1 MKITFKQMAIFVS
14 ILCVAVA
21 SAMQPDTTV
30 KFRRNGT
37 SIAAEI
43 ATMKPQS
50 TISNIDTVVES
61 TLREFAA
68 DEKPQIVIWYGG
80 KNGLAARSRDFY
92 RDTLL
97 AQLMRDDRPFT
108 VIEYDLAAWQ
118 GLVQPGLDLTT
129 TRAPFVG
136 TDLQPCGPG
145 QIATLSSCNFFRF
158 LQELDL
164 PEMAFERK
172 AWLTCARNFICSGTV
187 FTELRG
193 TTTFNEIGYQPTIV
207 KELAI
212 THPEM
217 ARTQA
222 AYASLQYLE
231 ALWLVRTLVMRKI
244 AADTRM
250 PLAVVFLLPNGELE
264 YYPELLFQCDVQ
276 LVLNAALT
284 SEPTET
290 RCPVNIIFADFA
302 YCYKARRDTCPRP
315 YLKMVYDK
323 FA

>member
-1 MKITFKQMAIFVS
+1 MKIACKQITIFIS
-14 ILCVAVA
+14 ILCIAVA

-30 KFRRNGT
+30 KFRRNGA

-50 TISNIDTVVES
+50 TISDIDTVVES
-61 TLREFAA
+61 ALREFAA

-80 KNGLAARSRDFY
+80 KNGLTARSRDFY

-129 TRAPFVG
+129 TRAPFVS
-136 TDLQPCGPG
+136 TDLQPCGAG

-164 PEMAFERK
+164 PETALEREI
-172 AWLTCARNFICSGTV
+172 WLTCARNFVCSDTV

-193 TTTFNEIGYQPTIV
+193 TTTFDEIDYQPTIV
-207 KELAI
+207 KELVTA
-212 THPEM
+212 HPEM

-222 AYASLQYLE
+222 AYTSLQYLE
-231 ALWLVRTLVMRKI
+231 ALWLVRMIIMEQIT
-244 AADTRM
+244 ADIEK
-250 PLAVVFLLPNGELE
+250 PLNIVFLLPQGELE
-264 YYPELLFQCDVQ
+264 YYPEPLFQRDMQ
-276 LVLNAALT
+276 LVLATALT
-284 SEPTET
+284 GEPTET
-290 RCPVNIIFADFA
+290 RCHVNIIFADFA
-302 YCYKARRDTCPRP
+302 YCYRARKDTCSRP

-323 FA
+323 SA